1 MQLRSLT
8 SELAILPLGHKLAA
22 VVIPIAIIAG
32 AVVTGDRLPEVYTSA
47 ALISMHSSDQD
58 GKADGLAAGNEGA
71 AVSLARSLV
80 ARSTVEG
87 KPRKGDRLDVAMVSK
102 NELRITGRAT
112 DAAEARA
119 MTQAAAATLTAMGG
133 LEGRASVAVPEAEET
148 PDLSGLYADGIA
160 NTSTADTSSSAGAGS
175 RPDVAGVPANY
186 DKSGP
191 SQVRPG
197 HGSRNLAL
205 LKKAVYRKGPARGE
219 LMSRGREEFLLRA
232 TIAALDSRA
241 EVLRAEQR
249 NAIREAAQKM
259 VPSSQKAVLDSI
271 DNQLKILNAQ
281 RMIVD
286 RRLKEE
292 QESTASESAGGVIH
306 LPIGEAQARDARENT
321 ARQPF
326 EINQP
331 RHRSITFS
339 LVQPARDASV
349 EVSGWRWLGL
359 RAGARSL
366 TDLFGVLTGLLCG
379 VLYVAIALKR
389 FRPVADANALKLH
402 LPGDVLFVGTIRGSN
417 R

>member
-1 MQLRSLT
+1 MQLRSLI
-8 SELAILPLGHKLAA
+8 SELAFLPLSHKLAA
-22 VVIPIAIIAG
+22 VLIPIGIIAG
-32 AVVTGDRLPEVYTSA
+32 AAVIGERLPEVYTSA

-133 LEGRASVAVPEAEET
+133 LEGRASATEAEET
-148 PDLSGLYADGIA
+148 PDLSGLNADGIA
-160 NTSTADTSSSAGAGS
+160 NTSNADTSSSAGAGS
-175 RPDVAGVPANY
+175 RPDVAGVPAIY

-191 SQVRPG
+191 SQVRPR

-205 LKKAVYRKGPARGE
+205 LKKAAYRKGPARGE
-219 LMSRGREEFLLRA
+219 VMSRGREEFLLRA

-241 EVLRAEQR
+241 EILRAEQR
-249 NAIREAAQKM
+249 NVVRETAGKM

-271 DNQLKILNAQ
+271 DNQLKILNTQ
-281 RMIVD
+281 RTIVD

-292 QESTASESAGGVIH
+292 QESRASESAGGVIH
-306 LPIGEAQARDARENT
+306 LPIGEAQARDAGKNT
-321 ARQPF
+321 SGQPF
-326 EINQP
+326 EINRP